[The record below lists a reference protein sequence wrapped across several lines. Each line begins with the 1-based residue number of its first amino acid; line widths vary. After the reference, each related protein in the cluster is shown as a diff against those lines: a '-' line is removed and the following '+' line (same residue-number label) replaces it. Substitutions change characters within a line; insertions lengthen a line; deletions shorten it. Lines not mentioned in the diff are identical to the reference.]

1 MFEKRFALVPAQVF
15 TADGGAN
22 GSVSIADTRLF
33 KVKQQV
39 VITATGQPNLDTL
52 EVKKVLSLTQMIVGP
67 QTGNINTFTD
77 LSAYTTVAGARIFA
91 NEQKRPQ
98 ISADDFERAVYE
110 EEPTVA
116 KRVILVDELG
126 NKYDDDN
133 PLPTSATF
141 SGSISV
147 GEVDQGAPNT
157 IANAWPVKITDGTD
171 TLNINPDGSLNV
183 NISQDTAADG
193 LTVDYF
199 EITSVPSAV
208 ETTIITV
215 TAPVGGKRIQKVD
228 FSGDNNALYRVKVDG
243 NTVATRRTWW
253 THFNESVSFEGF
265 VNGLLLT
272 VGQVLTVTVIHNRP
286 DLGAFEATVM
296 SV

>member
-1 MFEKRFALVPAQVF
+1 MFEKRFAAVPAQVF

-22 GSVSIADTRLF
+22 GSVTIANTRLF

-39 VITATGQPNLDTL
+39 IITATGQPNLEL
-52 EVKKVLSLTQMIVGP
+52 EVKKVLSATSLIVGP
-67 QTGNINTFTD
+67 SPGPITAFKD
-77 LSAYTTVAGARIFA
+77 LSAYTTVASAQIFA
-91 NEQKRPQ
+91 NEQKRPT
-98 ISADDFERAVYE
+98 IDADSWERAVYE
-110 EEPTVA
+110 EEPVVA
-116 KRVILVDELG
+116 KRVILVDDLG

-147 GEVDQGAPNT
+147 GEVDQGTPNT
-157 IANAWPVKITDGTD
+157 NSNAWPVKITDGTD
-171 TLNINPDGSLNV
+171 VLNINPDGSINV
-183 NISQDTAADG
+183 NIAQDTAADG

-199 EITSVPSAV
+199 EISSVGAGS

-228 FSGDNNALYRVKVDG
+228 FGGDNKALFRVKVDG
-243 NTVATRRTWW
+243 STVATRRTWW

-265 VNGLLLT
+265 VNGLFLT

-286 DLGAFEATVM
+286 YLGAFEATVM

>member
-1 MFEKRFALVPAQVF
+1 MFEKRFAAVPAQVL

-22 GSVSIADTRLF
+22 GSVSVPDTRLF

-39 VITATGQPNLDTL
+39 VVTATGQTNLEL
-52 EVKKVLSLTQMIVGP
+52 EVKKVVSPTSLIVGP
-67 QTGNINTFTD
+67 LTGNINTFTN
-77 LSAYTTVAGARIFA
+77 LSAYTTAASAKIFA

-110 EEPTVA
+110 EEPVVA
-116 KRVILVDELG
+116 KRVILVDEFG
-126 NKYDDDN
+126 NKYDSEN
-133 PLPTSATF
+133 PLPTSSTF
-141 SGSISV
+141 TGSISV
-147 GEVDQGAPNT
+147 GEVAQGLPNT
-157 IANAWPVKITDGTD
+157 LVNAWPSKITDGTD
-171 TLNINPDGSLNV
+171 VLAVNPDGSINV

-193 LTVDYF
+193 LIINYN
-199 EITSVPSAV
+199 EISSVGAGV
-208 ETTIITV
+208 ETTVITV

-228 FSGDNNALYRVKVDG
+228 FSGDNKAVYKVKIDG
-243 NTVATRRTWW
+243 NTIATRRTWW

-272 VGQVLTVTVIHNRP
+272 SGQILTVTVIHNRP